1 MVSCDNSPER
11 KAEIV
16 LEERKDLADA
26 KEDLYKAI
34 HDSIADY
41 NTIKTDAE
49 TRIKAYDNK
58 IAELRVTVQ
67 LEKNPLRAA
76 QENALNE
83 YALKSAKLKSSMMEY
98 NERGNDNW
106 TAFKTRF
113 NNEMDELGKSIDALT
128 KEVTK

>member
-1 MVSCDNSPER
+1 M
-11 KAEIV
+11 KQKI
-16 LEERKDLADA
+16 
-26 KEDLYKAI
+26 DLYKAI
-34 HDSIADY
+34 QDSIADY
-41 NTIKTDAE
+41 NTIKTEAE
-49 TRIKAYDNK
+49 TKIKAFDNK

-83 YALKSAKLKSSMMEY
+83 YALKSAKLKSSLMEY

-113 NNEMDELGKSIDALT
+113 NSEMDELGKSIASLT
-128 KEVTK
+128 KQVTN